1 MLYDVVVV
9 GLGPSAVSSAIYSA
23 RKGLKVAVIG
33 RSLGGQ
39 ILETNEIE
47 NIIGIP
53 KTTGLEFASK
63 LKEHINEYD
72 MHIND
77 KAYVN
82 KIENLGNIKKVY
94 TTNNE
99 IYETK
104 TIIIATGAIWRK
116 LNIDGEKEYTGKGV
130 HYCATCDGPF
140 YKGLDVTVIGGGNS
154 GVEAALD
161 LSNIAKKVTLIEYMD
176 TLKADKVLQDKLYL
190 ANNIDVKLNVEC
202 KKVKGDDFVTSLVYK
217 DRKTND
223 EFELNTDGIFV
234 EIGLVA
240 NTEFTSDILKLNE
253 RKEIIIDEKN
263 MTNVEG
269 IFAAGDCTNTLHK
282 QVIIAMGEGAKA
294 ALSAFNYI
302 LNN

>member
-1 MLYDVVVV
+1 MIYDVVVV
-9 GLGPSAVSSAIYSA
+9 GLGPAAVSSAIYSA
-23 RKGLKVAVIG
+23 RKGLKVVVVG
-33 RSLGGQ
+33 KSLGGQ

-53 KTTGLEFASK
+53 KTTGFEFASK
-63 LKEHINEYD
+63 LKEHIKEYELN
-72 MHIND
+72 IND
-77 KAYVN
+77 RAYVS
-82 KIENLGNIKKVY
+82 KIENLGNTKKVY
-94 TTNNE
+94 TTNDE

-104 TIIIATGAIWRK
+104 TVIISTGAVWRK
-116 LNIDGEKEYTGKGV
+116 LNITGEKEYTGKGV

-140 YKGLDVTVIGGGNS
+140 YKGLDVVVVGGGNS

-161 LSNIAKKVTLIEYMD
+161 LSNIAKNVTLIEYMD

-190 ANNIDVKLNVEC
+190 AENINVKLNVEC
-202 KKVKGDDFVTSLVYK
+202 KEIKGDDFVTELIYK
-217 DRKTND
+217 DRATN
-223 EFELNTDGIFV
+223 ETLNIKTDGIFV

-240 NTEFTSDILKLNE
+240 NTEFVSDTLKLNE
-253 RKEIIIDEKN
+253 RKEIVIDEKN
-263 MTNVEG
+263 MTSIDG

-282 QVIIAMGEGAKA
+282 QIIIAMGEGAKA